1 MFDGSLPEPGALRA
15 CPDAGLIDAICGW
28 STAAAA
34 AEGRRLAAV
43 AEFVTR
49 RCTDEHPD
57 WACDDWDATAAEI
70 AAALNISHGRATT
83 LMNLAITLRERFP
96 KVGALVLAGTITAH
110 TAQLIADRT
119 YLVFNP
125 EAIATLDARIAE
137 QAHTWGPLS
146 DYKLIQSLDVLVDE
160 IDPGAVRRAAGN
172 ARNRDITIADPDEQ
186 SGTTALWGRLLAT
199 DAAALDKRLTAMA
212 TAVCT
217 GDPRT
222 VAQRRADALGALGNN
237 ADHLACLCG
246 SPDCPATA
254 DDGRATNVIV
264 HVVAEHATLTTPA
277 DTEESLHGEEPKPD
291 PAAPPSPGP
300 DGPAPSGPRP
310 KPALLVEG
318 RGGIIPAPLLQD
330 LIARGA
336 RVRPVPTPTAAEPR
350 YRPSAALATFV
361 RLRDLTCRFPGCPR
375 PAFATDID
383 HTRPLPTR
391 PHPPRQPRLLLPKT
405 SPGQD
410 FLARLAR
417 RTTARRHHRHHHPH
431 RPHLP
436 VQTRCRTA
444 VPRLEHPHPR
454 TTHRPRHSTAAAAR
468 RTRPDPENAAP
479 HTNPRQSPRI
489 PHQNRTRTQRRPRRR
504 THQTPTVLNELAG
517 PPRVPVY
524 GRPSRGRKLYR
535 KLVLEFACATVKN
548 GSEVPWEHA

>member
-1 MFDGSLPEPGALRA
+1 MFDGSFPEPGALRA
-15 CPDAGLIDAICGW
+15 CPDAGLIDAIRGW

-34 AEGRRLAAV
+34 AEGRRLSAV

-70 AAALNISHGRATT
+70 AAALNISHHRATT
-83 LMNLAITLRERFP
+83 LMNLAITVRERFP
-96 KVGALVLAGTITAH
+96 KVGALVLAGAITAH

-125 EAIATLDARIAE
+125 EAIATLDARIAD

-146 DYKLIQSLDVLVDE
+146 DYKLIQSLDMLVDE
-160 IDPGAVRRAAGN
+160 IDPGALRRTTGN
-172 ARNRDITIADPDEQ
+172 ARHRDITIADPDEQ

-222 VAQRRADALGALGNN
+222 VAQRRADALGALANK

-246 SPDCPATA
+246 SPECPATA

-277 DTEESLHGEEPKPD
+277 DAGESLHGEEPAEPE
-291 PAAPPSPGP
+291 PAPPAP
-300 DGPAPSGPRP
+300 PAPSGPRP

-383 HTRPLPTR
+383 HTRPYPHGPTHPANLGCYCRKHHLAKTFWPGWHDEQLPDGTIVITTPPTPTGPNPVPHCCSPTGTPTPPHHPPTPR
-391 PHPPRQPRLLLPKT
+391 PH
-405 SPGQD
+405 
-410 FLARLAR
+410 
-417 RTTARRHHRHHHPH
+417 HHRRKTHPG
-431 RPHLP
+431 
-436 VQTRCRTA
+436 
-444 VPRLEHPHPR
+444 
-454 TTHRPRHSTAAAAR
+454 
-468 RTRPDPENAAP
+468 
-479 HTNPRQSPRI
+479 
-489 PHQNRTRTQRRPRRR
+489 
-504 THQTPTVLNELAG
+504 G
-517 PPRVPVY
+517 P
-524 GRPSRGRKLYR
+524 
-535 KLVLEFACATVKN
+535 
-548 GSEVPWEHA
+548 

>member
-1 MFDGSLPEPGALRA
+1 MFDGSFPEPGALRA
-15 CPDAGLIDAICGW
+15 CPDAGLIDAIRGW

-34 AEGRRLAAV
+34 AEGRRLSAV

-70 AAALNISHGRATT
+70 AAALNISHHRATT
-83 LMNLAITLRERFP
+83 LMNLAITVRERFP
-96 KVGALVLAGTITAH
+96 KVGALVLAGAITAH

-125 EAIATLDARIAE
+125 EAIATLDARIAD

-146 DYKLIQSLDVLVDE
+146 DYKLIQSLDMLVDE
-160 IDPGAVRRAAGN
+160 IDPGALRRTTGN
-172 ARNRDITIADPDEQ
+172 ARHRDITIADPDEQ

-222 VAQRRADALGALGNN
+222 VAQRRADALGALANK

-246 SPDCPATA
+246 SPECPATA

-277 DTEESLHGEEPKPD
+277 DAGESLHGEEPAEPE
-291 PAAPPSPGP
+291 PAPPAP
-300 DGPAPSGPRP
+300 PAPSGPRP

-383 HTRPLPTR
+383 HTRPYPHGPTHPANLGCYCRKHHLAKTFWPGWHDEQLPDGTIVITTPTGHTYR
-391 PHPPRQPRLLLPKT
+391 SKPGAALLFPDWNTHTPAPPTDPAAPPPPPED
-405 SPGQD
+405 SPGRT
-410 FLARLAR
+410 LKMPR
-417 RTTARRHHRHHHPH
+417 RT
-431 RPHLP
+431 
-436 VQTRCRTA
+436 QTRAKARAYRIKTERALNDAHVAERTK
-444 VPRLEHPHPR
+444 
-454 TTHRPRHSTAAAAR
+454 
-468 RTRPDPENAAP
+468 
-479 HTNPRQSPRI
+479 
-489 PHQNRTRTQRRPRRR
+489 
-504 THQTPTVLNELAG
+504 
-517 PPRVPVY
+517 PPP
-524 GRPSRGRKLYR
+524 
-535 KLVLEFACATVKN
+535 F
-548 GSEVPWEHA
+548 